1 MAAPPTARPDPPNA
15 TSDSAL
21 DVRNSHALLLGKGG
35 EATARFALEHDGT
48 MIHWNASGTAAAS
61 PPGEAA
67 AVAGTRVH
75 PPRTAKAAWPALRL
89 AAACPH
95 ADLTV
100 IPVNGHAMT
109 EAVRPA
115 VIRAISEMADH

>member
-75 PPRTAKAAWPALRL
+75 PPRTAKSAWPALRL
-89 AAACPH
+89 AAAGTAGATH
-95 ADLTV
+95 SALL
-100 IPVNGHAMT
+100 
-109 EAVRPA
+109 AVEGA
-115 VIRAISEMADH
+115 VPGLVFCRCL